1 MGPEALERTLRRV
14 WAIAS
19 KEALHIRRDPR
30 TLWMAIGMPVL
41 LIVLFGYGVSFDVDH
56 IPLAVVDQDR
66 SAASR
71 QVERWF
77 LASEEFTLAGR
88 PESVAEAESLLRKGE
103 AAGVLVL
110 PVGLERDLAAGEP
123 VDLQLL
129 VDGSDGTST
138 QQVLSKADAIGQMS
152 AFRVATRLVRPPL
165 TAEIMTR
172 YNPSGR
178 SSLFIVPGL
187 IAYVLALTCVLL
199 TALSV
204 AREWERGSMEQLFST
219 PVGRL
224 EIVLGK
230 LLPYLGLGLLETLIV
245 LAAGAWVFGLPI
257 QGLPLVLLAAL
268 IFELGMLG
276 QGLLISVVTRNQM
289 VATQAGAFS
298 SMLPS
303 LLLSGFLFPIENMP
317 AILRAI
323 SYLVPARWFV
333 ALLRGVL
340 LKGHGFGDVVG
351 PLLGLVAFAL
361 VMIAA
366 STARFRRRIA

>member
-1 MGPEALERTLRRV
+1 MTRERVERLLRRV

-30 TLWMAIGMPVL
+30 TLWMAIGMPL
-41 LIVLFGYGVSFDVDH
+41 MLILLFGYGVSFDVDH
-56 IPLAVVDQDR
+56 VPLAIVDQDH
-66 SAASR
+66 SQTSR
-71 QVERWF
+71 EIARWF
-77 LASEEFTLAGR
+77 TAGHEFIHA
-88 PESVAEAESLLRKGE
+88 PETADVPDAERLLRQGG
-103 AAGVLVL
+103 AAGALVI
-110 PVGLERDLAAGEP
+110 PRGLEGDVSRGQP
-123 VDLQLL
+123 VQLQLL
-129 VDGSDGTST
+129 VDGSDGNSS
-138 QQVLSKADAIGQMS
+138 QQVLSKAEAYGQI
-152 AFRVATRLVRPPL
+152 AALRLTRKPALPPL
-165 TAEIMTR
+165 TAAVMTR
-172 YNPSGR
+172 YNPTGL

-204 AREWERGSMEQLFST
+204 AREWERGSMEQLFAT

-230 LLPYLGLGLLETLIV
+230 LLPYLGLGFLETLIV
-245 LAAGAWVFGLPI
+245 LAAGAMVFGLPI
-257 QGLPLVLLAAL
+257 QGLPLVILASL

-303 LLLSGFLFPIENMP
+303 MLLSGFLFPIANMP
-317 AILRAI
+317 LPLRAL
-323 SYLVPARWFV
+323 SFLVPARWFV

-340 LKGHGFGDVVG
+340 LKGHGIGDEWLH
-351 PLLGLVAFAL
+351 LLGLLVFAL

-366 STARFRRRIA
+366 STARFQRRIA